1 MRKTPRRARLGIE
14 SPEDRRVPATRGIP
28 WPDAQHP
35 TLSLVPDGTA
45 VQGQA
50 SQPFG
55 TLDGQLGAGK
65 WEAPPLKAFQAVIA
79 PLATYHV
86 QVGDG
91 TLTARDLPR
100 PGRRRD
106 PHRRGVRDVSA
117 LRLVQRRRDGGRPS
131 PPASAPRG
139 TRLNESTQMQS
150 LSSNSP
156 APLSRSPGSTWRPRP
171 RSPASTTRPSKP
183 SPRTPSGT
191 ARSPRPWPAPR
202 SASRPRSS
210 APDPPGPRPSP
221 AAHVWPVRVAS
232 ATAAHRGRMA
242 SAEAEHADLDVRP
255 AGPPPLHRIRP
266 R

>member
-91 TLTARDLPR
+91 TLTAEEFGTYQLSVSFNAAATAGGPLRR
-100 PGRRRD
+100 PRRR
-106 PHRRGVRDVSA
+106 GA
-117 LRLVQRRRDGGRPS
+117 L
-131 PPASAPRG
+131 A
-139 TRLNESTQMQS
+139 
-150 LSSNSP
+150 
-156 APLSRSPGSTWRPRP
+156 
-171 RSPASTTRPSKP
+171 
-183 SPRTPSGT
+183 
-191 ARSPRPWPAPR
+191 
-202 SASRPRSS
+202 
-210 APDPPGPRPSP
+210 
-221 AAHVWPVRVAS
+221 
-232 ATAAHRGRMA
+232 
-242 SAEAEHADLDVRP
+242 
-255 AGPPPLHRIRP
+255 
-266 R
+266 